1 VYVFKMSV
9 ELLNPAKVFGGTS
22 FYVASETV
30 SVLGI
35 FVVDYEANLP
45 PWAFARKSFRLLA
58 RFRDWRNDLRSLVF
72 MRFGPLRGF

>member
-45 PWAFARKSFRLLA
+45 PWA
-58 RFRDWRNDLRSLVF
+58 
-72 MRFGPLRGF
+72 